1 LCLPQQQTPT
11 YRQLQLLA
19 IWLSNLWAVLTAK
32 DNKSTE
38 KKTINELYQNIFDSF
53 EVAEKQATHFYHTC
67 IIHFKIFFSFRIYLP
82 LSLILTI
89 VRIFNLKFLESSSF
103 MI

>member
-32 DNKSTE
+32 DNKSAG
-38 KKTINELYQNIFDSF
+38 KKNINELYQNICDSF
-53 EVAEKQATHFYHTC
+53 EVAEKQATHFYHT
-67 IIHFKIFFSFRIYLP
+67 FRIYF
-82 LSLILTI
+82 
-89 VRIFNLKFLESSSF
+89 RYF
-103 MI
+103 